1 VQGASR
7 AKRARGVEERA
18 ERAREVRLPCLLRH
32 YSRSASLQRAIML
45 AREDPLL
52 QRTGAIPEV
61 YFNLRAPRERAR
73 PRARARS
80 LVFIPFRRIYGA
92 RQMNVLRLM

>member
-1 VQGASR
+1 
-7 AKRARGVEERA
+7 
-18 ERAREVRLPCLLRH
+18 
-32 YSRSASLQRAIML
+32 ML

-73 PRARARS
+73 PRARALARLYS
-80 LVFIPFRRIYGA
+80 LPANLRRAANERFTFNVISVRGA
-92 RQMNVLRLM
+92 

>member
-1 VQGASR
+1 VQSASR

-18 ERAREVRLPCLLRH
+18 ERASEVRLPCLLRH

-61 YFNLRAPRERAR
+61 YFNLRAPRERAS
-73 PRARARS
+73 ARARS
-80 LVFIPFRRIYGA
+80 SLFPSGEFTA
-92 RQMNVLRLM
+92 RGK